1 MLIGEDSFN
10 ILYNDSE
17 NNDLDFLKF
26 DFISGNNI
34 LKVPNFVNYSNKP
47 GIIYLQPNSKL
58 SIFKNTITLLWGN
71 LIKSDL
77 YKKVI
82 ILIKHD

>member
-26 DFISGNNI
+26 DFTYGNNI
-34 LKVPNFVNYSNKP
+34 LNLQNFDNYPNKSS
-47 GIIYLQPNSKL
+47 IIYIIYGLLLLITKSFSK
-58 SIFKNTITLLWGN
+58 K
-71 LIKSDL
+71 
-77 YKKVI
+77 I
-82 ILIKHD
+82 I